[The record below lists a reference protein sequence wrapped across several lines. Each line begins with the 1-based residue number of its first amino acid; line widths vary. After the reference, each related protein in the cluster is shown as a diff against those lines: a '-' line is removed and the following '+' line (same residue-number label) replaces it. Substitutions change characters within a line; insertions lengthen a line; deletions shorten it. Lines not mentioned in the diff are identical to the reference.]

1 MLFGDSVLKPSV
13 TTYYGGN
20 NNGLGVIDTPVVKV
34 EPPSNNNNGGTSVGA
49 TSSSPKKVEPPSPVA
64 PASEPSGWGVSN
76 TGDGKAVATSSK
88 KEISPEAPSEPTNW
102 GAGAI
107 SEGSTEPE
115 RPPMSKELIDQ
126 IVNRPIEPTTGY
138 VQPDG
143 TVKNKPY
150 EKGDAEI
157 EEAAAIDRIKT
168 AALAEEDR
176 RKKELGIKDSDTNEN
191 KATKEPIS
199 ISQSKNT
206 GWGPT
211 EDFSTAYAA
220 AQAQTGT
227 NKASDNVVMSSAGGG
242 TRNNR
247 STLANKAVFGGM
259 SNSAHPG
266 YSLFGGV

>member
-13 TTYYGGN
+13 STYYGGN
-20 NNGLGVIDTPVVKV
+20 NNGLGIIDTPVGKV
-34 EPPSNNNNGGTSVGA
+34 EPPSNNSNSGASVGTA
-49 TSSSPKKVEPPSPVA
+49 SSSPKKVDSTPVEPVSDPQNLKIDGTGSSEGKVVAISP
-64 PASEPSGWGVSN
+64 
-76 TGDGKAVATSSK
+76 K
-88 KEISPEAPSEPTNW
+88 KEINPEAPSEPTNW
-102 GAGAI
+102 DGAAI
-107 SEGSTEPE
+107 SEGSREPE

-157 EEAAAIDRIKT
+157 EEAAAVDRIKT

-176 RKKELGIKDSDTNEN
+176 RKKEYGIKDSDTN
-191 KATKEPIS
+191 KATQEPTP

-206 GWGPT
+206 SWGPA

>member
-13 TTYYGGN
+13 TTYYGN
-20 NNGLGVIDTPVVKV
+20 NNGLGVIDTPIGKV
-34 EPPSNNNNGGTSVGA
+34 ESPKNNSNSGSSVGTA
-49 TSSSPKKVEPPSPVA
+49 TSSPKRVEPSTPVA
-64 PASEPSGWGVSN
+64 PASEPSGWGISN
-76 TGDGKAVATSSK
+76 TSDGKAVATSPK
-88 KEISPEAPSEPTNW
+88 KEINPEAPTNW
-102 GAGAI
+102 GGGAI
-107 SEGSTEPE
+107 SEGSREPE

-138 VQPDG
+138 VQSDG
-143 TVKNKPY
+143 TVGYEPEKP
-150 EKGDAEI
+150 GDKEI
-157 EEAAAIDRIKT
+157 KEAAAIDRIKT

-176 RKKELGIKDSDTNEN
+176 RKKEYGEIDKP
-191 KATKEPIS
+191 EPTP

-206 GWGPT
+206 SWGPA

-220 AQAQTGT
+220 AQAQTGA

-247 STLANKAVFGGM
+247 STLANRAVFGGM